1 MGEEPG
7 TDHGS
12 KLWEPILWAKNPAP
26 LSAGEL
32 WAKSYGKSS
41 ARSESASGGNR
52 SCGVTSSVSAIALA
66 V

>member
-7 TDHGS
+7 IDHGS
-12 KLWEPILWAKNPAP
+12 QLWEPISWAKNPAP
-26 LSAGEL
+26 IIGRDL
-32 WAKSYGKSS
+32 WANAYGRSS
-41 ARSESASGGNR
+41 TRSESASGGNR